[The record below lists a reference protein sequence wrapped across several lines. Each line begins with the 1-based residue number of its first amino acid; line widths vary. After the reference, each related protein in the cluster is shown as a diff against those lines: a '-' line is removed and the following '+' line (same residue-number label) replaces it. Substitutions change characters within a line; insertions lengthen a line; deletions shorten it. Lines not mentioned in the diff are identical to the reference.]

1 MIPFI
6 QVNDVNGNEGYIKAG
21 NVEAMTVEPETG
33 FTRVFVCTGGFYRI
47 KNSQEEILAKL
58 RDIEALRAMEEKA

>member
-6 QVNDVNGNEGYIKAG
+6 QVTDSNGYPGYIKAS
-21 NVEAMTVEPETG
+21 NVEATTVEPETG

-47 KNSQEEILAKL
+47 KDSQEAVLAKL
-58 RDIEALRAMEEKA
+58 RDIETVRELEEKQ

>member
-6 QVNDVNGNEGYIKAG
+6 EVNDVNGNLGYIKAS
-21 NVEAMTVEPETG
+21 NVEATTIEPETG

-47 KNSQEEILAKL
+47 KNTQEEVLAKL
-58 RDIEALRAMEEKA
+58 RDIEALKAMEEA

>member
-6 QVNDVNGNEGYIKAG
+6 EVHDVNGNRGYIKAG
-21 NVEAMTVEPETG
+21 NVEATTIEPETG

-47 KNSQEEILAKL
+47 KDTQEEVLAKL
-58 RDIEALRAMEEKA
+58 RDIEALKDLEGL